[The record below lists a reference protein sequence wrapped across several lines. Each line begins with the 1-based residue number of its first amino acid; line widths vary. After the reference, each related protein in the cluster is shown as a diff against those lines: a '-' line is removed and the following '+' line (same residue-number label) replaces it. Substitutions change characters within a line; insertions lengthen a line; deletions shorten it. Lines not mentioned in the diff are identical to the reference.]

1 MGGSHL
7 QNENSKNVRDRAV
20 GTMFLA
26 KKKDGRGKPVFN
38 LEFLSVLYHYQH
50 GVQIKSC
57 SH

>member
-26 KKKDGRGKPVFN
+26 KKKDGIGKPVFN
-38 LEFLSVLYHYQH
+38 F
-50 GVQIKSC
+50 IN
-57 SH
+57 